1 MENKTYI
8 QILIDSQDQKVK
20 ILERLLGLTKEQS
33 ELLEDLSFEPDDFTN
48 IIQKKEEYINKLEVL
63 DKGFQHLFK
72 KVKGKITENKY
83 KYKEEIE
90 ELKETITLIAGLS
103 TELELK
109 EKVNKR
115 KIETFFSLKKKEI
128 KDFKKSKSTV
138 DNYQNNMN
146 GQDNNS
152 SFFFDSKK

>member
-1 MENKTYI
+1 VENKTYI

-20 ILERLLGLTKEQS
+20 ILEKILELTKEQS
-33 ELLEDLSFEPDDFTN
+33 ELLEDSSFEPDDFTN
-48 IIQKKEEYINKLEVL
+48 IIQDKEEYINKLEVL
-63 DKGFQHLFK
+63 DKGFQHMFE
-72 KVKGKITENKY
+72 KVKDEITENKY

-90 ELKETITLIAGLS
+90 ELKEIITMIAGLG

-109 EKVNKR
+109 EKANKR

-128 KDFKKSKSTV
+128 KDFNKSKQTA
-138 DNYQNNMN
+138 DNYQKNMN
-146 GQDNNS
+146 GQDDNL